1 MFYIYVFFIH
11 LKKEKKQNKKYI
23 GVNEMLNN
31 LLYENYLQ
39 FTV

>member
-11 LKKEKKQNKKYI
+11 LKKKKLNKKYI

-39 FTV
+39 FKG